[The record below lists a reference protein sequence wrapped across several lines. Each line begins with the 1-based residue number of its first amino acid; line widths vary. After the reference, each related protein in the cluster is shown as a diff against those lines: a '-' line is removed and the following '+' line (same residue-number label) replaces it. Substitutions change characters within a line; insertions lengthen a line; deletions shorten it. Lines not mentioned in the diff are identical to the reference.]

1 MTYWITCPIKGCGK
15 VIQDWKQFSTKE
27 SKEQV
32 ERSFRSHLTGKHCLK
47 GEDYQR
53 AYKEAKRRET

>member
-1 MTYWITCPIKGCGK
+1 MTYWITCPIKGCG
-15 VIQDWKQFSTKE
+15 VVYQTWGDIV
-27 SKEQV
+27 SKKDV

-53 AYKEAKRRET
+53 AYREAKRQET